1 MNKYIIIPKTK
12 VKLYPGAIITLPGYP
27 NSKFMLS
34 NNMNGWYLKDTIT
47 GLILRYSITGAL
59 LDNATVVSTGTNT
72 ESATPLPD
80 STKINQISESLD
92 TLIEH
97 AIVDSGYPD

>member
-1 MNKYIIIPKTK
+1 MVKYITVPKTK
-12 VKLYPGAIITLPGYP
+12 VKLYLGAIVTLPGYP
-27 NSKFMLS
+27 NSKFVLS

-47 GLILRYSITGAL
+47 GLILNNITGAL
-59 LDNATVVSTGTNT
+59 LDNATIVSTGTNT

>member
-1 MNKYIIIPKTK
+1 MNKYITIPKTK

-34 NNMNGWYLKDTIT
+34 NNMNGWYLKDTAT
-47 GLILRYSITGAL
+47 GLILNNITGVL

-80 STKINQISESLD
+80 STKITQISESLD

>member
-1 MNKYIIIPKTK
+1 MVKYITIPKTK
-12 VKLYPGAIITLPGYP
+12 VKLYSGAIITLPGYP
-27 NSKFMLS
+27 NSKFMLN
-34 NNMNGWYLKDTIT
+34 NNMNGWYLKDTVT
-47 GLILRYSITGAL
+47 GLTLTNLSGLL
-59 LDNATVVSTGTNT
+59 LDNTTVVSTGTNT